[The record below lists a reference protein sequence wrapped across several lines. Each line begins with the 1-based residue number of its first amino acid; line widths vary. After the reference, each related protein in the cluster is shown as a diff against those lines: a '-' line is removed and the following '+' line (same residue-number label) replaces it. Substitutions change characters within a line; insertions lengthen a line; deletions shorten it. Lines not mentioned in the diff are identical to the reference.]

1 MGIEGV
7 AIFKMAA
14 RHMLILLQ
22 LYRLSRKQ
30 MATCRGR
37 IRKFLRRQQLEALFM
52 TMILLN
58 IATNHRYLINKTQWV
73 KKRSEEWWGRKI
85 KVMTMNNS
93 D

>member
-58 IATNHRYLINKTQWV
+58 IATNRHYLTDRTQWV
-73 KKRSEEWWGRKI
+73 K
-85 KVMTMNNS
+85 
-93 D
+93 